1 MNGNAWGKGGLRLKF
16 DDTCNVAAASAHS
29 ALVTVVKVR
38 SFLEET
44 LKLRKFQKIFSGS
57 PLMVADWSV
66 CMRFSVYSTYCIT
79 SYMP

>member
-1 MNGNAWGKGGLRLKF
+1 MLLEQYVDLSGGNMNGNAWGKGGLRLKF

-44 LKLRKFQKIFSGS
+44 LKLRKFQNR
-57 PLMVADWSV
+57 SV
-66 CMRFSVYSTYCIT
+66 CDSLSIVRIA